1 MKSLIKNVI
10 WLSLVAI
17 FLLIAF
23 GSSED
28 EEDTIITLK
37 TENLVGNSYKISCYK
52 GDYTRLKFE
61 SNTRYSIYKYYKGK
75 GGCCTGYGK
84 WSIKNNKIVL
94 GSNDSGAETVRD
106 YKGEYKSYYFSCSG
120 GYYANCGGSC

>member
-1 MKSLIKNVI
+1 MKNLIKNVI
-10 WLSLVAI
+10 SVSLVAI

-28 EEDTIITLK
+28 DKYNSITLK
-37 TENLVGNSYKISCYK
+37 TENLVGKSYKLGCYK
-52 GDYTRLKFE
+52 GDFTKVKFE

-75 GGCCTGYGK
+75 GGCCTGEGK

-94 GSNDSGAETVRD
+94 GSNDSGAESVRA
-106 YKGEYKSYYFSCSG
+106 YKGEYESYYFSCSG
-120 GYYANCGGSC
+120 GYYADCSC